1 MKRSRTKAEREHLS
15 RVAELG
21 CWACRKDGNYGTP
34 AEIHHIRDGMGMAQR
49 ASDFE
54 TIPLCPAHHR
64 TGERGTLSVQN
75 HYQQFQNRYG
85 SERQL
90 LIEVLAE
97 LAGL

>member
-54 TIPLCPAHHR
+54 AIPLCPSHHR
-64 TGERGTLSVQN
+64 TGMGGVLSVQN
-75 HYQQFQNRYG
+75 HYQQFIKRYG
-85 SERQL
+85 DERTL
-90 LIEVLAE
+90 LAEVLTE
-97 LAGL
+97 LGLS